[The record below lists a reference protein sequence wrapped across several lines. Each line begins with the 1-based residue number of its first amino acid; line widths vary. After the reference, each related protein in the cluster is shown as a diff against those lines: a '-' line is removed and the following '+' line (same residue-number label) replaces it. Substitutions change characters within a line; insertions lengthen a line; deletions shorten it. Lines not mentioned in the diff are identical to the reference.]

1 MERAALS
8 LSSVGWLTR
17 KFMEIESWCEPLRG
31 ERCHVPRFH
40 LRGKGSRGVHLESWW
55 LADSNGEDLSSTTS
69 ADLVE
74 GSGPKIRG
82 LRVRVRVK
90 GEVLLKVCG
99 RERVNRCPIRRA
111 PNFR

>member
-74 GSGPKIRG
+74 GAVQISRELLQSGTNSSPHVLDETMCI
-82 LRVRVRVK
+82 LIAIIYITND
-90 GEVLLKVCG
+90 GEG
-99 RERVNRCPIRRA
+99 
-111 PNFR
+111 